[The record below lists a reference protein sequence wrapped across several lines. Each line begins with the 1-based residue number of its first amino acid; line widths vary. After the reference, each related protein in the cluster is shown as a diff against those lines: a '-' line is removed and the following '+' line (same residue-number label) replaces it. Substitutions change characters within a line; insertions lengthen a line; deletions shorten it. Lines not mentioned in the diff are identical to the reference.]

1 MKNTEN
7 NLNLIQL
14 RLILLEMSDKYLAM
28 SEEDLSDVTPFDV
41 LNDINKLI

>member
-14 RLILLEMSDKYLAM
+14 RLILLEMSDKYFAM
-28 SEEDLSDVTPFDV
+28 SEEELSDITPFDV